1 MRIVRFR
8 ELSERKGITW
18 SRTHVDRE
26 ERAGRFPQRVKI
38 GPNSI
43 GWVEDE
49 IDQWLAERAQQREKV
64 A

>member
-8 ELSERKGITW
+8 DLSERKGITW

-26 ERAGRFPQRVKI
+26 EKAGRFPQRVQL

-43 GWVEDE
+43 GWVEEE
-49 IDQWLAERAQQREKV
+49 IDQWLAERARGRET
-64 A
+64 AA

>member
-18 SRTHVDRE
+18 SRSHVDRE
-26 ERAGRFPQRVKI
+26 EKAGRFPQRVKI

-43 GWVEDE
+43 GWVEEE
-49 IDQWLAERAQQREKV
+49 IDQWLAERARSRET
-64 A
+64 AA

>member
-26 ERAGRFPQRVKI
+26 EKAGRFPQRIRI
-38 GPNSI
+38 GTNSV

-49 IDQWLAERAQQREKV
+49 VDQWLAERAQRRDT
-64 A
+64 AA